1 MFSFLKDGKVRRTVT
16 RTVKESRYLRY
27 LRLLQPESRLWFREE
42 GTLPEFLIVGAQR
55 SGSTFLHDC
64 LAAAT
69 SAVPSPLQKEV
80 HYFDNKYYRSLDWYA
95 RFFEDVGNKGPE
107 VQTYEASPYYLFNP
121 AVPERVDAALRD
133 IKILAV
139 LRDPVERAV
148 SHYKWMR
155 QVDLE
160 TRSAEE
166 AFRADAGRVHLER
179 DEQYLCNFENP
190 LYFDFDHI
198 HYGYIRRSM
207 YHTQIERW
215 RAYLGPS
222 DIRILRSEDLF
233 ENTEAVLHSV
243 ADFLGLGYTGL
254 EDTEQTNTN
263 ESRDEIEVGEA
274 ARDIAKRALA
284 DVEEKLRAVV
294 EPQMI
299 VGIDPERADVQSGE
313 PAHE

>member
-27 LRLLQPESRLWFREE
+27 LRLVQPESRLWFREE

-69 SAVPSPLQKEV
+69 TAVPSPLQKEV

-95 RFFEDVGNKGPE
+95 RFFENVGSKGPE

-121 AVPERVDAALRD
+121 AVPGRVDAALPD

-166 AFRADAGRVHLER
+166 AFRADAGRIHLER
-179 DEQYLCNFENP
+179 DERYLRNFEDP

-233 ENTEAVLHSV
+233 ENTDAVLHSV

-274 ARDIAKRALA
+274 ARDIAVRALA
-284 DVEEKLRAVV
+284 DVEERLQAIV

-299 VGIDPERADVQSGE
+299 VGIDPERADAQPGE

>member
-1 MFSFLKDGKVRRTVT
+1 MLKSGSIRRSFT
-16 RTVKESRYLRY
+16 RWVKESPYLRY
-27 LRLLQPESRLWFREE
+27 VRLLQPETRLWFQKE
-42 GTLPEFLIVGAQR
+42 GTLPGFLIVGAQR

-64 LAAAT
+64 LALGT
-69 SAVPSPLQKEV
+69 SAVPSSLQKEV
-80 HYFDNKYYRSLDWYA
+80 HYFDNKFYRSLDWYA
-95 RFFEDVGNKGPE
+95 RFFQEVDAQQPE
-107 VQTYEASPYYLFNP
+107 VQTYEASPYYLFHP
-121 AVPERVDAALRD
+121 AVPGRVDAALPD

-155 QVDLE
+155 QLDLE

-179 DEQYLCNFENP
+179 DDQYLCNFENP

-233 ENTEAVLHSV
+233 ENTEPVLHSV

-263 ESRDEIEVGEA
+263 ESRDEIEVGEL
-274 ARDIAKRALA
+274 ARDIAKRSLA

-294 EPQMI
+294 DPQMI
-299 VGIDPERADVQSGE
+299 VETDAERADVQPEE